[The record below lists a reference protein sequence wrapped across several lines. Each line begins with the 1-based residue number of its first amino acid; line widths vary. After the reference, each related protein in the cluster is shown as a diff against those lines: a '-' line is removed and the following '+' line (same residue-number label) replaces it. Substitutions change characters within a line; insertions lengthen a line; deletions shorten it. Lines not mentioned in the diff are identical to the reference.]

1 MRRFIVIQTAF
12 KLIKILFTLRPG
24 RLQLSTPIIENVIL
38 RFLWENQILNDL
50 SMFNEVVWIEGIL
63 LLTLDYQFKFIQI

>member
-1 MRRFIVIQTAF
+1 MCRFIVIQTTF
-12 KLIKILFTLRPG
+12 ELIKILFTLRPG

-38 RFLWENQILNDL
+38 RFLWEYQILNDL